1 MDNIERPMIDYDKLS
16 DEDKQFYDM
25 VCTYLGDKFRD
36 EERLGRKVEM
46 MLPIYTITMVEK
58 IEDIY
63 LDDGRVMGLPEFG
76 DTYTAGFYY
85 TKQFAVEALCKNI
98 ADIKDY
104 VYDYAVIEKYEPCVL
119 SFSREATWF
128 KWDEE
133 KEGFLEIE
141 TPELCK
147 HICNVAS

>member
-1 MDNIERPMIDYDKLS
+1 MDIIERPTIDYDKLS

-25 VCTYLGDKFRD
+25 VYTYLGDKFRD
-36 EERLGRKVEM
+36 QERLGRKLEM

-63 LDDGRVMGLPEFG
+63 LEDGRAIGFPEFG
-76 DTYTAGFYY
+76 DTYMAGFYY
-85 TKQFAVEALCKNI
+85 TKQFAIEALYKNI

-119 SFSREATWF
+119 SCSSEAVWF

-133 KEGFLEIE
+133 KEGFFEIE

-147 HICNVAS
+147 HICNVAT